1 MEGIYIC
8 LRSIFCSVKGS
19 PEAFWFRSFWNILA
33 LWPLDLN
40 SRSCNLMHGWCMV
53 SDGCCLPGGG
63 AGRSKKYAKILA
75 GCFWRYSTSPRGS
88 FRAYGG
94 VGMPRSLWDLTWWRG
109 FVSVGL
115 SCLYNLIYFGE
126 KHGRVPGQQPE
137 IVGKL
142 REANYREDDGRCNPG
157 HWTDWNGLHYW
168 HCLSVSLPW
177 PPSIAAWIHINIS
190 RYQTPGF
197 VAHQMPVWH
206 VSNCISP
213 DAWICSD
220 LSLDINMNN
229 TSNE

>member
-8 LRSIFCSVKGS
+8 LRSIFCSAKGS

-40 SRSCNLMHGWCMV
+40 SRSCNLTHGWCMV
-53 SDGCCLPGGG
+53 SDVVCRGGG

-115 SCLYNLIYFGE
+115 SCWCNLIYFGE
-126 KHGRVPGQQPE
+126 KDGRVPGQQPE
-137 IVGKL
+137 SVGKP
-142 REANYREDDGRCNPG
+142 NYTWRWTLNRLEWSPLLTQPFRVAALAAFNCSLNTYQYQQISDTRFCRPSNASLTCEQLYQSRCMYLQRLLTGN
-157 HWTDWNGLHYW
+157 
-168 HCLSVSLPW
+168 
-177 PPSIAAWIHINIS
+177 
-190 RYQTPGF
+190 
-197 VAHQMPVWH
+197 
-206 VSNCISP
+206 
-213 DAWICSD
+213 
-220 LSLDINMNN
+220 
-229 TSNE
+229 